1 MVYDKTTF
9 GHPSGARSVFFR
21 FCMDNLSGMLG
32 HFDQKCLEL
41 HRAEPQNLLKIRSD
55 RSITSRQA
63 FLIISFFIC
72 TRRSHFYTRS
82 LWLPSHFVTVSCLHR
97 AVQSA
102 TMSLGLCG
110 LQVNTFK
117 RLDWKVL
124 FSFELWKCSDKTV
137 CNFVEYYTP
146 CGFSM
151 PPHESFVKKK
161 ITFASSSIYLKSR
174 GISNTACSAVPR
186 KSILHY

>member
-1 MVYDKTTF
+1 MIRPRSDTHQGPDLYSSKFTQNPFGPVY
-9 GHPSGARSVFFR
+9 HLAPSVSHHFVFH
-21 FCMDNLSGMLG
+21 MYS
-32 HFDQKCLEL
+32 
-41 HRAEPQNLLKIRSD
+41 AEP
-55 RSITSRQA
+55 
-63 FLIISFFIC
+63 
-72 TRRSHFYTRS
+72 FYTRS